1 MKNKWII
8 PIVLFVVLIITYA
21 VRGLVQ
27 SRVELELLQEDKI
40 EELVSTQGVL
50 IKNEKAQSLTLGG
63 PAEIYAKN
71 GEKVANKEIIAL
83 LQAGTEDEALV
94 KELAQIN
101 KKVNAINKSN
111 ANGASYLFDAVQL
124 ESELSAYVDMII
136 EASKDNDYASLSEYK
151 YKIQT
156 VTAQKAISRGETV
169 TTPAEEAIELQL
181 RKNEIENLLGQNA
194 KVVTAEMS
202 GIFVEGKDGYEDK
215 LTPETIT
222 DMVPA
227 TVKNVIKENSNGNMV
242 NNENEY
248 VYKIVDNFS
257 YHVAVNLE
265 EDMTDNLKVGDSVI
279 VRFSN
284 FSNDDIKATVR
295 FISEPDSK
303 NVRCVVVECNKYI
316 QKLLYQRVVNVD
328 FVKKSIDGY
337 KVKVEHIHT
346 VDNTVGL
353 FVKRG
358 AVMKFLPIDI
368 KYSNEEYA
376 IVTSANAS
384 MPIKAYDEVVIAA
397 PEFRDGRVIV
407 SQ

>member
-1 MKNKWII
+1 
-8 PIVLFVVLIITYA
+8 
-21 VRGLVQ
+21 
-27 SRVELELLQEDKI
+27 
-40 EELVSTQGVL
+40 
-50 IKNEKAQSLTLGG
+50 
-63 PAEIYAKN
+63 
-71 GEKVANKEIIAL
+71 VANKEIIAL